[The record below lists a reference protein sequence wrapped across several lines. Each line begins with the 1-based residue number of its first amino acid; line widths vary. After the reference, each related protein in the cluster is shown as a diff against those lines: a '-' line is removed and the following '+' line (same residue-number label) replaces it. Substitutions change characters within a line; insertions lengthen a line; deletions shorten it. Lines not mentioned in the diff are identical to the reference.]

1 MNEAPPVLEARS
13 LWRSF
18 REGGLAVEVLKG
30 IDFQVPKGRRIAI
43 LGSSGSGK
51 STLLHCL
58 GGLDRPTGGQVF
70 WHGRD
75 IQSVSEAQRGRWR
88 NRLLGFV
95 YQFHHLLPEF
105 TALEN
110 VAMPWLIG
118 GLPANEA
125 RSRAANMLER
135 VGLGPRLRHKP
146 GELSGGER
154 QRTAIAR
161 ALVTEPD
168 CVLADEPTGN
178 LDQHTAEGVY
188 ELMLELNAAMGTSF
202 VVVTHDHGLAARMEE
217 IWYIKDGV
225 LRRT

>member
-30 IDFQVPKGRRIAI
+30 IDFHVPKGRRIAI

-202 VVVTHDHGLAARMEE
+202 VVVTHDHGLAAHMDE